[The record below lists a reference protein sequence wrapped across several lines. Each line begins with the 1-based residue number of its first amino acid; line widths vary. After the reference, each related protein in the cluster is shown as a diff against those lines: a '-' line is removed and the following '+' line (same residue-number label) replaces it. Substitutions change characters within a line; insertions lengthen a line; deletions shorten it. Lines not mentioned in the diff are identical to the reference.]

1 MEENEQNS
9 DQQVKEGFLSRKMQQ
24 KEENIIIEYLQA
36 RKMGKIR
43 LVRKKKDF
51 HKGKCSKKK

>member
-36 RKMGKIR
+36 
-43 LVRKKKDF
+43 LEEAD
-51 HKGKCSKKK
+51 